1 MTVPS
6 NPTND
11 AAARREAAELLDL
24 DPERLCASDR
34 LKVDLVCSLRAAVDY
49 ANAGLIGGNSAD
61 LSRLVSAVEQLTKL
75 LPARQ
80 LEPPEPTRSDPREA
94 LLQMIMQARRNGG
107 ISENG
112 TVVDGLRAQVIA
124 LAEEVERLKAELA
137 TPTLAEST
145 PQPAGDNVVP
155 LARPPASAAPAPAAP
170 ATGGILC
177 DSADEAWRGF
187 VGGRRYDP
195 WADNRE

>member
-11 AAARREAAELLDL
+11 AAARREAAELLDI

-124 LAEEVERLKAELA
+124 LAEEVEQLKAELA
-137 TPTLAEST
+137 APTLVEPS
-145 PQPAGDNVVP
+145 PMPANVVP
-155 LARPPASAAPAPAAP
+155 LARAAAPAPAAP

-187 VGGRRYDP
+187 VGGGGRFDR
-195 WADNRE
+195 WSNRNE